1 MDDARQALQLA
12 GAVGAECLVLVSG
25 PRRGHIHSHAR
36 RLLVD
41 AVKAL
46 AEDAAE
52 QGVALALLPMS
63 PVVGRIGRS

>member
-1 MDDARQALQLA
+1 MMPGRHCNLPVRSGPNRL
-12 GAVGAECLVLVSG
+12 LLVSG
-25 PRRGHIHSHAR
+25 PRRGHIQSHVR

-52 QGVALALLPMS
+52 LGVALALLPMS
-63 PVVGRIGRS
+63 PWSVPIARS